1 MQLIDGKATAA
12 AIKAEIAEEV
22 KAIMAAGGKQ
32 PHLAAVLVGHDGGS
46 ETYVKNKV
54 LACEACGFK
63 STLIRF
69 EDDVTEDELLACVD
83 NLNRNGDVDG
93 FIVQL
98 PLPKHIDEQKII
110 EAIDYRKDV
119 DGFHPINVGRM
130 AIGLPC
136 FISATPLGIITLL
149 KRYNIETSG
158 KKCVIL
164 GRSNIVGKPMA
175 QLMMQKQYGDATV
188 TVCHS
193 RSKTLKKECQEADI
207 IIAAIG
213 QPDFVIAA
221 IGQPDFVTADMVK
234 DGAVIIDV
242 GTTRVSDATRK
253 SGFRLNGDVKFD
265 EVAPKCSYITPVP
278 GGVGPMTICS
288 LMKNTLAAGK
298 KEYYK

>member
-1 MQLIDGKATAA
+1 MQIIDGKATAA
-12 AIKAEIAEEV
+12 QITAEIAEEV
-22 KAIMAAGGKQ
+22 KNIVAQGGKQ
-32 PHLAAVLVGHDGGS
+32 PHLAAILVGHDGGS
-46 ETYVKNKV
+46 ETYMKNKV

-63 STLIRF
+63 SSLIRF
-69 EDDVTEDELLACVD
+69 DEDVTEEELLKCVEK
-83 NLNRNGDVDG
+83 LNNDDDVDG
-93 FIVQL
+93 YIIQL

-110 EAIDYRKDV
+110 MAVDYRKDV

-130 AIGLPC
+130 SIGLPC

-149 KRYNIETSG
+149 QRYGIETSG

-175 QLMMQKQYGDATV
+175 QLMMQKNYGNATV

-193 RSKTLKKECQEADI
+193 RSTTLKEECMAADI

-213 QPDFVIAA
+213 QPE
-221 IGQPDFVTADMVK
+221 FVTADMVK
-234 DGAVIIDV
+234 PGAVVIDV
-242 GTTRVSDATRK
+242 GTTRVPDATRK
-253 SGFRLNGDVKFD
+253 SGFRLCGDVKYD

>member
-1 MQLIDGKATAA
+1 MQIIDGKATAA

-22 KAIMAAGGKQ
+22 KAIVAAGGKQ

-63 STLIRF
+63 STLIRY
-69 EDDVTEDELLACVD
+69 EADITEEELLACVD
-83 NLNRNGDVDG
+83 KLNNDLDVDG

-98 PLPKHIDEQKII
+98 PLPKHIDEQKIV

-149 KRYNIETSG
+149 KRYGIETSG
-158 KKCVIL
+158 KKCVVL

-175 QLMMQKQYGDATV
+175 QLMLQKQYGDATV
-188 TVCHS
+188 TLCHS
-193 RSKTLKKECQEADI
+193 HSPSLKEECRNADI

-213 QPDFVIAA
+213 KP
-221 IGQPDFVTADMVK
+221 GFVTADMVK
-234 DGAVIIDV
+234 DGAVIVDV
-242 GTTRVSDATRK
+242 GTTRVPDSTRK
-253 SGFRLNGDVKFD
+253 SGFRLSGDVD
-265 EVAPKCSYITPVP
+265 YANVAEKCSYITPVP

>member
-1 MQLIDGKATAA
+1 MTLIDGKATAA
-12 AIKAEIAEEV
+12 TIKAEIAARVEE
-22 KAIMAAGGKQ
+22 IIAAEGKR
-32 PHLAAVLVGHDGGS
+32 PHLAAILVGHDGGS
-46 ETYVKNKV
+46 ETYVANKV
-54 LACEACGFK
+54 KACEVCGFK
-63 STLIRF
+63 SSLIRF
-69 EDDVTEDELLACVD
+69 EDDVTEAELLAKVQE
-83 NLNRNGDVDG
+83 LNEDDDVDG

-98 PLPKHIDEQKII
+98 PLPRHISEQKVI

-136 FISATPLGIITLL
+136 FISATPKGILELL
-149 KRYNIETSG
+149 QRYGVETRG

-193 RSKTLKKECQEADI
+193 HSTHLKEECREADI
-207 IIAAIG
+207 I
-213 QPDFVIAA
+213 IAA

-234 DGAVIIDV
+234 PGACVIDV
-242 GTTRVSDATRK
+242 GTTRVADPTRK

-265 EVAPKCSYITPVP
+265 EVAPLCSYITPVP
-278 GGVGPMTICS
+278 GGVGPMTICM
-288 LMKNTLAAGK
+288 LMLNTLLAG
-298 KEYYK
+298 ERSIYAR

>member
-1 MQLIDGKATAA
+1 MNYKLIDGKATAT
-12 AIKAEIAEEV
+12 AIKKEIAEEV
-22 KAIMAAGGKQ
+22 RKIVEAGGKR

-63 STLIRF
+63 SSLIRF
-69 EDDVTEDELLACVD
+69 ESDVTEEELLACVD
-83 NLNRNGDVDG
+83 KLNKDDDVDG
-93 FIVQL
+93 FIMQL

-110 EAIDYRKDV
+110 MAVDYRKDV

-130 AIGLPC
+130 SIGLPC
-136 FISATPLGIITLL
+136 FISATPLGMLTLL
-149 KRYNIETSG
+149 QHYNIPTSG

-175 QLMMQKQYGDATV
+175 QLMMQKQFGDATV

-193 RSKTLKKECQEADI
+193 HSKTLKEECLAADI

-213 QPDFVIAA
+213 KPE
-221 IGQPDFVTADMVK
+221 FVTADMVK
-234 DGAVIIDV
+234 EGAVILDV
-242 GTTRVSDATRK
+242 GTTRVPDSSRP
-253 SGFRLNGDVKFD
+253 SGFKLTGDVKFD

-288 LMKNTLAAGK
+288 LMKNTLAAGQ

>member
-1 MQLIDGKATAA
+1 MDYKLIDGKATAT
-12 AIKAEIAEEV
+12 AIKKEIAEEV
-22 KAIMAAGGKQ
+22 RKIVEAGGKQ

-63 STLIRF
+63 SSLIRF
-69 EDDVTEDELLACVD
+69 ESDVTEEELLACVD
-83 NLNRNGDVDG
+83 KLNNDDDVDG
-93 FIVQL
+93 FIMQL
-98 PLPKHIDEQKII
+98 PLPAHIDEQKII
-110 EAIDYRKDV
+110 MAVDYRKDV

-130 AIGLPC
+130 SIGLPC
-136 FISATPLGIITLL
+136 FISATPLGMLTLL
-149 KRYNIETSG
+149 QHYNIPTSG

-175 QLMMQKQYGDATV
+175 QLMMQKHFGDATV

-193 RSKTLKKECQEADI
+193 HSKTLKEECLAADI

-213 QPDFVIAA
+213 KPEFL
-221 IGQPDFVTADMVK
+221 TADMVK
-234 DGAVIIDV
+234 EGAVVLDV
-242 GTTRVSDATRK
+242 GTTRVPDSSRP
-253 SGFRLNGDVKFD
+253 SGFRLTGDVKFD

-298 KEYYK
+298 KEFYK

>member
-1 MQLIDGKATAA
+1 MQKIDGKATAA
-12 AIKAEIAEEV
+12 AIKAKIAEEV
-22 KAIMAAGGKQ
+22 RQLVAKGGKR

-46 ETYVKNKV
+46 ETYVRNKV
-54 LACEACGFK
+54 LACEECGFE
-63 STLIRF
+63 STLIRY
-69 EDDVTEDELLACVD
+69 EENVTEEELLKCVD
-83 NLNRNGDVDG
+83 KLNHDDNVDG

-98 PLPKHIDEQKII
+98 PLPKHINEEKIVM
-110 EAIDYRKDV
+110 AVDYKKDV

-130 AIGLPC
+130 SIGLPC
-136 FISATPLGIITLL
+136 FISATPLGIMTLL
-149 KRYNIETSG
+149 QHYNIDTNG

-175 QLMMQKQYGDATV
+175 QLMMQKAYGNATV

-193 RSKTLKKECQEADI
+193 QSKNIKQECREADI

-213 QPDFVIAA
+213 VPN
-221 IGQPDFVTADMVK
+221 FVTADMVK
-234 DGAVIIDV
+234 EGAVVIDV
-242 GTTRVSDATRK
+242 GTTRVPDGTRK

-288 LMKNTLAAGK
+288 LMTNTLAAGK
-298 KEYYK
+298 KEYYR